1 MTQPL
6 GVDDFFILEAGEYLD
21 RLATLAGGDAAPGGE
36 ELVRFTRA
44 LRGSA
49 LMANQPAIARAAS
62 GLEQLVR
69 AYRDGRRQWD
79 HDTGPLTRDAIDV
92 LRTLV
97 DRVRTWTPE
106 DTARA
111 ERLAL
116 LLENAGA
123 GAAKGP
129 PAVTPVANETGIR
142 AFLARESAALGSAI
156 DQAARS
162 LENGQTGTDLLT
174 AVLRRMQ
181 PLRGLAALADYPPL
195 PDLLDG
201 IEDTLSAVGR
211 LDLTP
216 ADGGARLGAAAL
228 ALTRGARDI
237 ADRGRPDPDAP
248 EFRRFATLLLAPVA
262 DAAPVVPIESLY
274 FAGEDGIVQRGVA
287 PRGPV
292 AASFGAA
299 AVVSRGEH
307 LCQIADEIAQAT
319 SDAQRDLRLHVVITD
334 LRTLGSGLP
343 AGLDVAVEAF
353 ATSARGA
360 VTRGAAAANPA
371 SFASLI
377 SEAGGQLRS
386 FTETT
391 DVAALGGSFDALI
404 AGLDLLGAPAA
415 VAPISR
421 PPAMPPVQAEP
432 IVPIE
437 SLAPAHA
444 APLIAAGL
452 DDDVVPIESLA
463 PDDEPVPLAAVRG
476 TPVAPVDDSGWDL
489 AASWSRFESL
499 VAGDVLLVPAEVEV
513 TATVETVTVIETFEV
528 VTLAAPVALMA
539 PEPAELTA
547 LEPATVDIEALC
559 YKGHSARERAQE
571 VRRILR
577 LALADQ
583 TPPDS
588 VIPLVDELYD
598 LVELALTP

>member
-21 RLATLAGGDAAPGGE
+21 RLAALAGGTAAPGAD

-69 AYRDGRRQWD
+69 AYRDGRRPWE
-79 HDTGPLTRDAIDV
+79 HDSGPLTRDAIDV

-97 DRVRTWTPE
+97 DRVRAWTPE

-116 LLENAGA
+116 LLESSAAG
-123 GAAKGP
+123 GAKGL
-129 PAVTPVANETGIR
+129 PAVAPAANETGIR

-162 LENGQTGTDLLT
+162 LGNGQAGAELLT

-201 IEDTLSAVGR
+201 IEETVSSVGR

-216 ADGGARLGAAAL
+216 ADGGERLGAAAL

-262 DAAPVVPIESLY
+262 EVAPVVPIESL
-274 FAGEDGIVQRGVA
+274 FFPGEDGLVQRGVA

-292 AASFGAA
+292 AASFGTT

-343 AGLDVAVEAF
+343 AGLDIAVEAF

-360 VTRGAAAANPA
+360 VTRGAAAADPA
-371 SFASLI
+371 RFSSLI
-377 SEAGGQLRS
+377 REAGGQLRG

-391 DVAALGGSFDALI
+391 DAAVLGGSFDALI

-415 VAPISR
+415 VAPISPAT
-421 PPAMPPVQAEP
+421 PPPDAP

-437 SLAPAHA
+437 SLAPGRAVPPLA
-444 APLIAAGL
+444 ADL

-463 PDDEPVPLAAVRG
+463 PDEEAEAEPLAAVG
-476 TPVAPVDDSGWDL
+476 YTPAASVDDGGWDL

-499 VAGDVLLVPAEVEV
+499 VQGDGLPVPTEVMVPAMVATV
-513 TATVETVTVIETFEV
+513 TVVETVEV
-528 VTLAAPVALMA
+528 MA
-539 PEPAELTA
+539 PAAAFVAIPAAEPAVAAQPDAE
-547 LEPATVDIEALC
+547 TVDIEALC
-559 YKGHSARERAQE
+559 YRGQSARQRAQE
-571 VRRILR
+571 VRRELR
-577 LALADQ
+577 LALATQ

-598 LVELALTP
+598 LVELALTS